1 MSRCCIVSCSFL
13 SGPGVNKAVL
23 LQFQQEKEKDK
34 EKAETNSH
42 MRQVYDNISYEGNEI
57 KQDPYSNTVDES
69 GSKTV
74 GKTDRL

>member
-23 LQFQQEKEKDK
+23 LQFQQEKEKDR

-74 GKTDRL
+74 EKTDRL